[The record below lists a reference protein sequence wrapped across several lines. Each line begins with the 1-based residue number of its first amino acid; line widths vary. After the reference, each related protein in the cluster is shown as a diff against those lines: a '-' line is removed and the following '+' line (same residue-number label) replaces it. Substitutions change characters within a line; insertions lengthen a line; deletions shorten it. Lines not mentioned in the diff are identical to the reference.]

1 MTYGVSTV
9 SGGEPDGAVRPL
21 PLGSVRPA
29 LDPVGAPPASAIMAT
44 VLPFDPHARR
54 RTPATPLRRP
64 LVGERPLV
72 SERVVPLPT
81 HREIE
86 RRRPSVRA
94 TVVESTEEVETVV
107 EAPAS
112 MTERALA
119 VRFFPL
125 VGALALADLATKA
138 LALDLLADRTVAVAG
153 PLALHLV
160 YNTASAGGV
169 WLGAHTRE
177 LNLVATGVVIGLLVM
192 LVPILARIDRRSWV
206 ALALMAGGGV
216 GNLTSLATSPV
227 GVPDFL
233 AFRHPGGAWV
243 LNVADVLMLA
253 GLVLLGRTVLVLA
266 RAVRIERAGR
276 SRRTAAPGALPA
288 R

>member
-1 MTYGVSTV
+1 MTYGESAGRP
-9 SGGEPDGAVRPL
+9 SELGGAVRPL
-21 PLGSVRPA
+21 PCDVVRPV
-29 LDPVGAPPASAIMAT
+29 LDPAGAPPASAIMAT
-44 VLPFDPHARR
+44 VLPFDPNARR
-54 RTPATPLRRP
+54 RTPTRPLRRP
-64 LVGERPLV
+64 VDGERPLTG
-72 SERVVPLPT
+72 ERVVPIPT

-86 RRRPSVRA
+86 RPRASVR
-94 TVVESTEEVETVV
+94 ETVV
-107 EAPAS
+107 ASVEEVTVDAEGPAP

-119 VRFFPL
+119 MRFFSL
-125 VGALALADLATKA
+125 VGAVAVADLATKA
-138 LALDLLADRTVAVAG
+138 LAVDALADGTVALAG

-192 LVPILARIDRRSWV
+192 LVPVLARIDRRSWA

-216 GNLTSLATSPV
+216 GNLTSLASSPH

-266 RAVRIERAGR
+266 RAVRAERAARPHGATTPR
-276 SRRTAAPGALPA
+276 ALPA